1 MADGVGWK
9 FPPTNGGRED
19 GFNDPGIA
27 HFGGAPLPSLARE
40 TLQNSLDASL
50 VDEAPVHVSFEL
62 IQLRPEAI
70 GRDELAGA
78 LQACIS
84 ETREDPIVEAALNA
98 AQQSIDSTEIPCLR
112 ISDRNTTGLRGNQ
125 WRALVKMQGVSHK
138 PGLEGAGGAFG
149 IGKYAPFAVSALRT
163 VFYWTCYR
171 EDGVEIEKFQGKSV
185 LMSHTGDLGMTQGTG
200 FYGLKES
207 CSELTGGRVPQ
218 WFRVLGEDRSPVQG
232 TSLLIVGFR
241 ETHDWQRRVARSVI
255 ENYFY
260 AITRRTLTVLV
271 EPDDSSE
278 LLEIDDVS
286 LGSWFDALGAGCQQG
301 PDDPSDEGGGALR
314 EARMFWE
321 TFNDNQPSAEKQDVD
336 LGHCRLWVR
345 TAQGLPSK
353 VGFVRRTGML
363 VTTRQRNLIRFPGFR
378 DFLALCVFEDPAGN
392 ELLRQMENPTHDQFE
407 PERLP
412 ASEKGRGR
420 RALKRITDWIRSEIR
435 KRAGPQE
442 DGHRTVLGELAAYL
456 PDYSPDEAFE
466 DAGSDGDGATSE
478 PGFGDQLTLSL
489 KPIRRPA
496 KTYPLLESEQRADR
510 NGDGEDVGEVGGAG
524 TGRGGS
530 NLGRFGSGEG
540 EGVGGTGVRGG
551 GNAQQSLHVYGVR
564 ILPVSERENRY
575 ELSFRTDAEG
585 AVRLVLEEAGDS
597 SAIHREDVRVVRD
610 GVSLE
615 RVMVRKG
622 ERKSVEITAD
632 APIGDRAWRLSA
644 TASAEEQSEV

>member
-1 MADGVGWK
+1 MADSVGWK

-19 GFNDPGIA
+19 GFNDPGTT

-50 VDEAPVHVSFEL
+50 SDEAPVHVSFEL
-62 IQLRPEAI
+62 IRLRPEAI
-70 GRDELAGA
+70 GKSELAAA
-78 LQACIS
+78 LQACI
-84 ETREDPIVEAALNA
+84 RESRNDPIATAALED
-98 AQQSIDSTEIPCLR
+98 AQRNINLTEIPCLR
-112 ISDRNTTGLRGNQ
+112 ISDRNTTGLRGDQ

-171 EDGVEIEKFQGKSV
+171 EHGVETEKFQGKSV
-185 LMSHTGDLGMTQGTG
+185 LISHQGDLGTTQGTG

-207 CSELTGGRVPQ
+207 CSELTGERVPQ
-218 WFRVLGEDRSPVQG
+218 SFRVLGKDRKPAQG
-232 TSLLIVGFR
+232 TSLSIVGFR
-241 ETHDWQRRVARSVI
+241 ETADWRRRVASSVI
-255 ENYFY
+255 ENFFY
-260 AITRRTLTVLV
+260 AITNRTLTVIV

-278 LLEIDDVS
+278 LFEIDDAS
-286 LGSWFDALGAGCQQG
+286 LGSWFDLLGARSEEVS
-301 PDDPSDEGGGALR
+301 DDPSDEGDSALR

-321 TFNDNQPSAEKQDVD
+321 TFKDDEPSAEKQDVD

-345 TAQGLPSK
+345 TAEGLPGK

-392 ELLRQMENPTHDQFE
+392 ELLRRMENPKHDQFE

-412 ASEKGRGR
+412 ESHKNRGR
-420 RALKRITDWIRSEIR
+420 RALKRITDWIRSEIK

-442 DGHRTVLGELAAYL
+442 TGSQVVLGELATYL

-466 DAGSDGDGATSE
+466 DAGSNGAGASNE
-478 PGFGDQLTLSL
+478 PGFGDRLTLSL
-489 KPIRRPA
+489 KPVRRPA
-496 KTYPLLESEQRADR
+496 RTYPSLESELTVDQS
-510 NGDGEDVGEVGGAG
+510 GDGEDVGEVGGEGAG
-524 TGRGGS
+524 SGGS
-530 NLGRFGSGEG
+530 NLGTFGPREG
-540 EGVGGTGVRGG
+540 EGMGGTGGRGG
-551 GNAQQSLHVYGVR
+551 GNGRPSVLVYGVR

-575 ELSFRTDAEG
+575 ELSFRADAEG
-585 AVRLVLEEAGDS
+585 PVQLVLEEAGDS
-597 SAIHREDVRVVRD
+597 TAMHRKDVRAIGD
-610 GVSLE
+610 GLSLE
-615 RVMVRKG
+615 RVVVKKG
-622 ERKSVEITAD
+622 ERTTIEITAD

-644 TASAEEQSEV
+644 TANVEEQSEV